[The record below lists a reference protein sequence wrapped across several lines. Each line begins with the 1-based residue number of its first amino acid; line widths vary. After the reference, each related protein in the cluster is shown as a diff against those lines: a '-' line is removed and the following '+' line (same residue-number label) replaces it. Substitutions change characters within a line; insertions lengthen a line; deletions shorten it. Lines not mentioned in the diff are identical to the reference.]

1 MSIINEA
8 LKKTQQKLSG
18 ASSSVVPAL
27 GTDEKKSILPWVLTT
42 LILASLGCIAAFAS
56 LMYSYKQA
64 MLVSRD
70 KQKSKIIETVK
81 KNYLPAIPSPAS
93 GKSSPEG
100 VAINGIVTIGG
111 ERFVLLNNEIYRPG
125 DYLGQQRIVSIFED
139 RVELVDKNK
148 NVIILK
154 TKRASGGP

>member
-18 ASSSVVPAL
+18 ASSSAMPAF
-27 GTDEKKSILPWVLTT
+27 GSQEKKGILPWILTT

-64 MLVSRD
+64 MQVSMD

-81 KNYLPAIPSPAS
+81 RNYLPAILSPVS
-93 GKSSPEG
+93 GKNSPEG
-100 VAINGIVTIGG
+100 VALNGIVTTGG

-125 DYLGQQRIVSIFED
+125 DYLGQRRILSISED
-139 RVELVDKNK
+139 SVELVDQNK
-148 NVIILK
+148 KVIILK
-154 TKRASGGP
+154 TKRTSGGP